1 MGLEDIEKEIE
12 AFRNARS
19 PKKIKKKSKQELPQ
33 EHDNGDTASEYDGVE
48 SFVMAKKKKKHE
60 SDSPRWLKRT
70 LLIGASIGLLVIA
83 LGALFIFTYLGEPR
97 GISADI
103 YAAQTVTRGVPF
115 DVSVNVTNNAN
126 MPLQNGSITLN
137 LPNGLV
143 ALNTADPSVVSEKLG
158 DVKSGS
164 LTKRTYTLLPVG
176 AVGNDEK
183 IMVTFA
189 YEVGGGS
196 RFETDASQDVT
207 VQDAAVLITAKTP
220 NQVLAGST
228 FSFDLSYANTS
239 DMDIQNATLEA
250 DYPDGFK
257 FDSASVTPSSFT
269 NYWDL
274 GTLPAHTT
282 STITITGRFSD
293 TSQSGVSIPVKIATT
308 IDGQDRTIADGTV
321 QITPSPSPLGLTVLI
336 NGQDGYVARVGDTLQ
351 YAVRY
356 QNLSG
361 IALSN
366 LTIRVALTG
375 DLLDFTTL
383 GTTGVYSP
391 SSQTVTWSSANI
403 PALALVSPGG
413 SGEVDFT
420 IGLKNQF
427 NLQRLNDKNYYVRSD
442 VQANSPS
449 VPYYLSSSNTSA
461 EVITDTKVSGAIAI
475 AARAYYRD
483 ALSQIANAGNLPPKA
498 GQATQ
503 FTVHWLLSDYAN
515 DTNNIEVRAA
525 LPAGVKWTGTVKS
538 NGDTSPQYDASS
550 GSVVWDIPKM
560 TANRGVL
567 TDPLEAVFQVEA
579 TPDASG
585 VGQYETIL
593 EKTQATAT
601 DSFTGATL
609 TDSADP
615 LTTALPLDDTVSPA
629 QGIVVQ

>member
-1 MGLEDIEKEIE
+1 MALEDIEKEIE
-12 AFRNARS
+12 AFRNAHS
-19 PKKIKKKSKQELPQ
+19 SKKSKKKSHRAPSPMRDDEDAAP
-33 EHDNGDTASEYDGVE
+33 ENDATE
-48 SFVMAKKKKKHE
+48 SFVMSNKKKRNE
-60 SDSPRWLKRT
+60 DNSPRWLKRT
-70 LLIGASIGLLVIA
+70 LIIGASIGLLVIA

-97 GISADI
+97 GVSVDV
-103 YAAQTVTRGVPF
+103 YAAQSVTRGTPF

-143 ALNTADPSVVSEKLG
+143 ALTTADPSVVSEKLG

-183 IMVTFA
+183 ITVTFA

-207 VQDAAVLITAKTP
+207 VRDAAVQITAKTP
-220 NQVLAGST
+220 NQVLSGST
-228 FSFDLSYANTS
+228 FSFDLSYANIS
-239 DMDIQNATLEA
+239 DADIKNATLEA

-274 GTLPAHTT
+274 GTLPAHLT

-293 TSQSGVSIPVKIATT
+293 ASQSGISIPVKVATT
-308 IDGQDRTIADGTV
+308 IDGQDYTIADLTV

-336 NGQDGYVARVGDTLQ
+336 NGQDGYVARIGDTLH

-375 DLLDFTTL
+375 ELLDFSSLNTS
-383 GTTGVYSP
+383 GTYAP
-391 SSQTVTWSSANI
+391 SSQAITWSSANM
-403 PALALVSPGG
+403 PSLALVSPGG
-413 SGEVDFT
+413 SGEVDFD
-420 IGLKNQF
+420 IALKNQF

-442 VQANSPS
+442 VTASSPS

-483 ALSQIANAGNLPPKA
+483 ALSQSANAGNLPPKV
-498 GQATQ
+498 GQPTQ

-515 DTNNIEVRAA
+515 DTNNIEVRAT
-525 LPAGVKWTGTVKS
+525 LPADAKWTGTVKS

-550 GSVVWDIPKM
+550 NSVVWDIPKM

-567 TDPLEAVFQVEA
+567 TDPLEAGFQVEA
-579 TPDASG
+579 TPQAGD

-593 EKTQATAT
+593 GKTQATAT

-615 LTTALPLDDTVSPA
+615 LTTALPLDDTVSQT